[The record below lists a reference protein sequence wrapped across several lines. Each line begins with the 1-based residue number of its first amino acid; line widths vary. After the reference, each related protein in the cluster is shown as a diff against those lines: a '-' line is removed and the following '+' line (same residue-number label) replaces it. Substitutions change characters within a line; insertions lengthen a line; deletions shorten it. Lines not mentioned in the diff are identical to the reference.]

1 MNEQVKIVAERVV
14 ERLLSRGYTI
24 ATAESCTGGSIAAAI
39 TGVPGC
45 SAVFKGSVVAYCNE
59 VKASVLGVSRETLS
73 AHGAV
78 SEDTVRQM
86 ALGVQSLLKAD
97 CAVATSGIAGP
108 GGGTPEKP
116 VGTVW
121 VAVAVDDIVKTR
133 LLKLSD
139 SGRRRNIENSVSEA
153 MLLLLEM
160 VALR

>member
-39 TGVPGC
+39 TSVPGC

-139 SGRRRNIENSVSEA
+139 SGRLRNIENSVSEA

>member
-121 VAVAVDDIVKTR
+121 VAVAVGDIVRTR

-139 SGRRRNIENSVSEA
+139 SGRLRNIENSVSEA

>member
-24 ATAESCTGGSIAAAI
+24 AAAESCTGGSIAAAI
-39 TGVPGC
+39 TSVPGC

-139 SGRRRNIENSVSEA
+139 SGRLRNIENSVSEA